1 MGKTTSSILLLLCV
15 ILMTDSCRLDKSEFS
30 KEALDKLMN
39 KQLKVGAHKSKVM
52 EFLEEQKITHYK
64 YEKHDAREEA
74 EWLKGRENPIP
85 VLYDNEKL
93 RDRWKDIRYGLFA
106 IVRSSR
112 TRFFGWDVNIW
123 LRFYFSED
131 EKLIAYTL
139 DEITESP

>member
-1 MGKTTSSILLLLCV
+1 MGKISSSILLLLCM
-15 ILMTDSCRLDKSEFS
+15 ILMTDSCRLYRPEFS
-30 KEALDKLMN
+30 KEALDKLMGER
-39 KQLKVGAHKSKVM
+39 LKVGAHKSKVM
-52 EFLEEQKITHYK
+52 EFLEERKIINYK

-74 EWLKGRENPIP
+74 AWLKGKENPIP

-93 RDRWKDIRYGLFA
+93 RDRWKDIRYVLFA
-106 IVRSSR
+106 TVSSSR
-112 TRFFGWDVNIW
+112 TRFFGWDVNIR